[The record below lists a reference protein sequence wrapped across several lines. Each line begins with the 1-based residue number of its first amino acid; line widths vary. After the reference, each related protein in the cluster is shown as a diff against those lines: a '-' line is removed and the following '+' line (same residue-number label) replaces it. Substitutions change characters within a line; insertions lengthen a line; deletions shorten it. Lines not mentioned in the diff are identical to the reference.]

1 MIESRGTYMIKKEL
15 FNKTEP
21 ELLRLVT
28 LWNAAEAEPMIYD
41 KLFTANAHELAS
53 LIGNKTTYSDWQ
65 TFLVDSRVQDYI
77 DKIIYVMSGNI
88 VAQFMNSTTGRV
100 GMADTAKL
108 KAAIDYRDSH
118 KPDFA
123 QPTQYVYMH
132 IPLSES
138 EEAFLTEEG
147 RPNDGY

>member
-1 MIESRGTYMIKKEL
+1 MIKKEV

-28 LWNAAEAEPMIYD
+28 LWNAAEAEPLIYD

-53 LIGNKTTYSDWQ
+53 LIGNKTSYDDWQ
-65 TFLVDSRVQDYI
+65 NFLVDARVQDYI
-77 DKIIYVMSGNI
+77 DRVIYVMAGNI
-88 VAQFMNSTTGRV
+88 VSKFMSEPTARV

-108 KAAIDYRDSH
+108 KQAIDYRDSH

-123 QPTQYVYMH
+123 QPTQYIYMH
-132 IPLSES
+132 IPLSED

-147 RPNDGY
+147 KPDDE

>member
-1 MIESRGTYMIKKEL
+1 MIKKEL
-15 FNKTEP
+15 FNKSEP
-21 ELLRLVT
+21 EMLRLVT
-28 LWNAAEAEPMIYD
+28 LWNRAEAEPLIYE
-41 KLFTANAHELAS
+41 KLFTSNAHELAS

-65 TFLVDSRVQDYI
+65 TFLVDARIQDYI
-77 DKIIYVMSGNI
+77 DRIIYVMAGNI
-88 VAQFMNSTTGRV
+88 VTQFMSTPGGKV

-132 IPLSES
+132 IPLSDDEKAFLS
-138 EEAFLTEEG
+138 EEGTVDFDE
-147 RPNDGY
+147 